1 VFKSAEDIV
10 LYFVDFRLGYYA
22 KRKAHL
28 LAQLAEDLKILSNR
42 AKFIKM
48 IVDGELTISNRKRTD
63 VEADLTSVG
72 FDQVDGS
79 YGYLTS
85 MPIHSLTR
93 EKIDEINKSV
103 DAKQKEIDKIT
114 RTTPADMYRTDLKDL
129 RKKVV

>member
-1 VFKSAEDIV
+1 
-10 LYFVDFRLGYYA
+10 
-22 KRKAHL
+22 
-28 LAQLAEDLKILSNR
+28 
-42 AKFIKM
+42 
-48 IVDGELTISNRKRTD
+48 

>member
-1 VFKSAEDIV
+1 
-10 LYFVDFRLGYYA
+10 
-22 KRKAHL
+22 
-28 LAQLAEDLKILSNR
+28 
-42 AKFIKM
+42 
-48 IVDGELTISNRKRTD
+48 
-63 VEADLTSVG
+63 
-72 FDQVDGS
+72 
-79 YGYLTS
+79 